1 MSTLVELLKER
12 NSLLLAE
19 REVAEASK
27 TPEEKAAEEEAHAAA
42 MTEAMALREQRLQE
56 REAAEAAKTP
66 EQKAAEKDAQ
76 EASQA
81 QAEAVMM
88 EKLKEDITKLRGN

>member
-56 REAAEAAKTP
+56 
-66 EQKAAEKDAQ
+66 
-76 EASQA
+76 
-81 QAEAVMM
+81 
-88 EKLKEDITKLRGN
+88 